1 MKKIIE
7 LIPNTKVE
15 INTDKNG
22 KSVILYS
29 DNSNNEEEESKFKN
43 GDFISAPYAIAIYKN
58 KNIDCD
64 GFNLYAS
71 ICNYTSIVSY
81 SVMGYNMDKWGL
93 ASDYEIQK
101 LKEALKN
108 KGYYWDK
115 EEKEIR
121 EIGKFNEGDYA
132 IFKSENKLYK
142 GIITDIRKAVYTRY
156 NIFVPLENI
165 FFCGVD
171 KYECF
176 HPTAVDIEEIEFQM
190 LKIGKKWDGEKIVD
204 IIWKPK
210 EGEEYYYIN
219 AEGETCGDKYDGNIK
234 WIDEQRFDFGNC
246 FKTGEEAV
254 SYRDKIK
261 ELLTKR
267 K

>member
-1 MKKIIE
+1 MKKVIE
-7 LIPNTKVE
+7 LIPNTRVE

-22 KSVILYS
+22 KSAILYS
-29 DNSNNEEEESKFKN
+29 DNKEEESKFN
-43 GDFISAPYAIAIYKN
+43 DGDFISEPSGTIAIYKN
-58 KNIDCD
+58 NNVDCD
-64 GFNLYAS
+64 GFNLYAY
-71 ICNYTSIVSY
+71 ICDYTYIVSY
-81 SVMGYNMDKWGL
+81 SVTGYNIDKWGL

-115 EEKEIR
+115 EAKEIR

-171 KYECF
+171 KDECF
-176 HPTAVDIEEIEFQM
+176 HPTEICIEEIDSRM

-219 AEGETCGDKYDGNIK
+219 AEGEPCGDKYDGNIK
-234 WIDEQRFDFGNC
+234 WIDEQRFYFGNC

-254 SYRDKIK
+254 SYRNKIK
-261 ELLTKR
+261 ELLTNRNK
-267 K
+267 

>member
-7 LIPNTKVE
+7 LILSTKFE

-29 DNSNNEEEESKFKN
+29 DN
-43 GDFISAPYAIAIYKN
+43 
-58 KNIDCD
+58 
-64 GFNLYAS
+64 
-71 ICNYTSIVSY
+71 
-81 SVMGYNMDKWGL
+81 
-93 ASDYEIQK
+93 
-101 LKEALKN
+101 KEA
-108 KGYYWDK
+108 
-115 EEKEIR
+115 KEIR

-171 KYECF
+171 EDECF

-190 LKIGKKWDGEKIVD
+190 LKIGKKWNGKKIVD
-204 IIWKPK
+204 IVWSPK
-210 EGEEYYYIN
+210 NGENYYYIN
-219 AEGETCGDKYDGNIK
+219 AEGEICGDKYDGNIK

-254 SYRDKIK
+254 SYRNKIK